1 MRSRR
6 ERIGKGKKEGAVL
19 GRLLIF
25 TPLIIYRSTTSTQLL
40 QLVSRYKMKMNF
52 YIRGLAMTL
61 ANVSTFVDEHC
72 HRTRGTLL

>member
-1 MRSRR
+1 M
-6 ERIGKGKKEGAVL
+6 IYYLVL
-19 GRLLIF
+19 RTVHAIR
-25 TPLIIYRSTTSTQLL
+25 LIIYDPSTQLL